1 VQKLVRATSDLTGGD
16 GAMRHWL
23 WLLLL
28 FSVNPI
34 KAVPLPP
41 DPSLDIEVKVQGRFV
56 NWVTGKEQTASVKPQ
71 VIWAMPNELPTR
83 TDLLRRA
90 IRNEWRGAQLF
101 FPDFWRRW
109 AHRTVQTLNPPQ
121 DWLIWDVSQQPL
133 QLQVSVRDKEK
144 RLTQLRLVTVHE
156 EVTAKVVNGAAKVT
170 WTIKPTDAA
179 VLVLR
184 DKLGVLAFL
193 LMRWTPIVHA
203 ERVGIVAEVG
213 PIPVTIGDC
222 EECRQGE
229 AIANQIYEKLR
240 PPKEGFVWVF
250 QRLKDGGEFPDLR
263 KGVPH
268 FRIKPDIILG
278 SRDVPVEFFRSIPDL
293 DLEEAV
299 KIARYETREAIPY
312 LPPSQGHVS
321 GDWWRVYEVQK
332 SRFVVAVWEVR
343 ARCDMPIGFSPNV
356 AFSNV
361 VFHRTRD
368 IAEEIVKTLPL
379 EPPNHVAALLV
390 ERLRPKVASWRIGLM
405 PRATLWFDGVVIAN
419 WFSFEEPP
427 PPESREGRMEQAKRE
442 LKRLLREGKV
452 KLGFGWKQPDES
464 FGPPPAYVLAGKKE
478 QGSVRI
484 RWLRWL
490 TTDKKASPQIFEW
503 RLQLPDIVT
512 VFTDAEYE
520 VIPEAPEGFQTIPP
534 FRLTV
539 KTQTQP
545 SEISAFPS
553 VSLTLSSSEQKVTIW
568 KTEPPLDLRAHAW
581 IGIPQWLATLLE
593 LRVAFN
599 RTPIKGEVTV
609 VLEGNGRRWERKG
622 FARLEGSW
630 DIPVHPRWYFPH
642 PDCPN
647 QYTAEA
653 IFRYIPPGR
662 YRLKVEG
669 TIGGEANV
677 DVSPFPDK
685 QKIVTQSEP
694 VRQVRWQK
702 TIIVNV
708 GHLDTIVVPL
718 PPP

>member
-1 VQKLVRATSDLTGGD
+1 
-16 GAMRHWL
+16 
-23 WLLLL
+23 
-28 FSVNPI
+28 
-34 KAVPLPP
+34 
-41 DPSLDIEVKVQGRFV
+41 LDIEVKVQGRFV

-90 IRNEWRGAQLF
+90 VRNERRGAQLF
-101 FPDFWRRW
+101 FSDFWRRW

-121 DWLIWDVSQQPL
+121 GWLIWDVSQQPL

-156 EVTAKVVNGAAKVT
+156 EVMAKAANGAAKVT

-193 LMRWTPIVHA
+193 LMRWTPIVYA
-203 ERVGIVAEVG
+203 EQVGIVAEVG

-222 EECRQGE
+222 EECRKGE

-250 QRLKDGGEFPDLR
+250 QRLKAGDEYPDLNT
-263 KGVPH
+263 GVPH
-268 FRIKPDIILG
+268 FRIKTIGDLLVLSPTRKI
-278 SRDVPVEFFRSIPDL
+278 VPVEFVKSIPSL
-293 DLEEAV
+293 GAQEALN
-299 KIARYETREAIPY
+299 IACYGARAVTPY
-312 LPPSQGHVS
+312 RPMKWLPGQRQV
-321 GDWWRVYEVQK
+321 WRDEWRIYEVQK
-332 SRFVVAVWEVR
+332 CRFVVAVWEVR
-343 ARCDMPIGFSPNV
+343 ARLDMHLAGFSSYNE
-356 AFSNV
+356 AAY
-361 VFHRTRD
+361 RTRD
-368 IAEEIVKTLPL
+368 IANEIVKSIPL
-379 EPPNHVAALLV
+379 KPPNHVAALLV

-419 WFSFEEPP
+419 WFSIKEPP
-427 PPESREGRMEQAKRE
+427 PSESREGQMEQAKRE
-442 LKRLLREGKV
+442 LRRLLREGKV

-478 QGSVRI
+478 QGSVRL

-512 VFTDAEYE
+512 VFADAEYE
-520 VIPEAPEGFQTIPP
+520 IIPEAPEGFQTIPS
-534 FRLTV
+534 FHLTV

-545 SEISAFPS
+545 SEISVFPIT
-553 VSLTLSSSEQKVTIW
+553 SLTLSSSEQKVTIW
-568 KTEPPLDLRAHAW
+568 KTDPPLDLRAHAW

-599 RTPIKGEVTV
+599 RTPVKGEVTV
-609 VLEGNGRRWERKG
+609 ILEGNGRRWERKG

-642 PDCPN
+642 PDRPG
-647 QYTAEA
+647 QYTDMA
-653 IFRYIPPGR
+653 IFRYIPPGQ

-669 TIGGEANV
+669 TVGGKASV
-677 DVSPFPDK
+677 DISAFPGK
-685 QKIVTQSEP
+685 QQIETRIEP

-702 TIIVNV
+702 TITVNV

>member
-1 VQKLVRATSDLTGGD
+1 
-16 GAMRHWL
+16 MRNWL

-28 FSVNPI
+28 FSANSI

-56 NWVTGKEQTASVKPQ
+56 NRVTGKEQTTSVKPQ
-71 VIWAMPNELPTR
+71 VIWAMPNELPSR

-90 IRNEWRGAQLF
+90 IKNEWRGAQLF
-101 FPDFWRRW
+101 FSDFWHRW

-121 DWLIWDVSQQPL
+121 GWLIWDVSQQPL

-156 EVTAKVVNGAAKVT
+156 EVMAKAANGAAKVT

-193 LMRWTPIVHA
+193 LMRWTPIVYA
-203 ERVGIVAEVG
+203 EQVGIAAEVG

-222 EECRQGE
+222 EECRKGE

-250 QRLKDGGEFPDLR
+250 QRLKSGDEYPDLNT
-263 KGVPH
+263 GVPH
-268 FRIKPDIILG
+268 FRIKTIGDLLVLSPTRKI
-278 SRDVPVEFFRSIPDL
+278 VPVEFVKSIPPL
-293 DLEEAV
+293 GAQEALNV
-299 KIARYETREAIPY
+299 ACYGARAVTPY
-312 LPPSQGHVS
+312 RPMKWLPGQRQV
-321 GDWWRVYEVQK
+321 WRDEWRIYEVQK
-332 SRFVVAVWEVR
+332 CRFVVAVWEVR
-343 ARCDMPIGFSPNV
+343 ARLDMRLTGFSSYNE
-356 AFSNV
+356 AAY
-361 VFHRTRD
+361 RTRD
-368 IAEEIVKTLPL
+368 IANEIVKSIPL

-405 PRATLWFDGVVIAN
+405 PRATLWFDGVVVAF
-419 WFSFEEPP
+419 WSSFKEPKT
-427 PPESREGRMEQAKRE
+427 EWLEWERIQVEREKQ
-442 LKRLLREGKV
+442 RLLRKGEVELAFVWKEPAEPLKPIFGKEGGKV
-452 KLGFGWKQPDES
+452 K
-464 FGPPPAYVLAGKKE
+464 
-478 QGSVRI
+478 I
-484 RWLRWL
+484 RWLGWL
-490 TTDKKASPQIFEW
+490 TPNRKEIPSPSKWQII
-503 RLQLPDIVT
+503 LPNT
-512 VFTDAEYE
+512 VRIFTDADYE
-520 VIPEAPEGFQTIPP
+520 VVSEAPEGFQTIPP

-539 KTQTQP
+539 KTTSQP
-545 SEISAFPS
+545 SEISVFPTVTVS
-553 VSLTLSSSEQKVTIW
+553 VHPSDQRVAVGFWGDISRKLV
-568 KTEPPLDLRAHAW
+568 HAW
-581 IGIPQWLATLLE
+581 VGVPHWLATLLE

-609 VLEGNGRRWERKG
+609 ILEGNGRRWERKG
-622 FARLEGSW
+622 FARLVGAW

-642 PDCPN
+642 PDRPN
-647 QYTAEA
+647 QYTDTA
-653 IFRYIPPGR
+653 IFRYIPPGQ

-669 TIGGEANV
+669 TIGGEASV
-677 DVSPFPDK
+677 DISAFPGK
-685 QKIVTQSEP
+685 QKIVARIEP

-702 TIIVNV
+702 TITVNV